1 MRGACVLAAPSP
13 PSSSLPPGSPSPRR
27 CAGSPLA
34 GPCPRGSPRPPRRSS
49 PTATRSSCR
58 SRARPPRRRPRS
70 RPLRHGAGTTAAAP
84 RPARRAP
91 PARPRVA
98 AATTTAWPP
107 EPGDRGGFPGVRL
120 GPRMRCV
127 PLLERTTF
135 LASLEQDAEEAR
147 DGEGRLVLLS
157 GEAGVGK
164 TALLERFEADL
175 PDASWAWGACDG
187 LFTPRP
193 LGPLFDIAERWGGD
207 LLAAC
212 TDGASRE
219 AMFTAF
225 LRRLSGPGRLRVL
238 VVEDLHWADEATL
251 DLLRFLGRRL
261 RGLHALLLVTYRDDG
276 LAPDDPVRT
285 AIGEL
290 ASERTTR
297 RLTLPPLTEPAV
309 RDLADGARIEPAE
322 LYRLTGGNP
331 FFVPE
336 VLGADA
342 AALPVSARDAVLARV
357 APLPGDARRV
367 LELAALA
374 DTRLEPELL
383 DRVHPGAAAG
393 IDACL
398 ASGVLSDDGAVL
410 RFRHEIARL
419 AV

>member
-107 EPGDRGGFPGVRL
+107 EPGDRGGFPGVLR
-120 GPRMRCV
+120 GPRMRSV

-147 DGEGRLVLLS
+147 DGEGGLVLLS

-175 PDASWAWGACDG
+175 PDATWAWSACDG

-193 LGPLFDIAERWGGD
+193 LGPLFDLADPLGGE
-207 LLAAC
+207 LLAAA
-212 TDGASRE
+212 TGGADRDTLF
-219 AMFTAF
+219 ATL
-225 LRRLSGPGRLRVL
+225 LRQLAGGSRLRVL
-238 VVEDLHWADEATL
+238 VVEDVHWAGEATL

-261 RGLHALLLVTYRDDG
+261 RGLPVLLIATFRDDG
-276 LAPDDPVRT
+276 LAPDHPLRVVL
-285 AIGEL
+285 GFL
-290 ASERTTR
+290 ASLRTTR
-297 RLTLPPLTEPAV
+297 RVFLPALSEAAV
-309 RDLADGARIEPAE
+309 DQLAAGSPVAPDE
-322 LYRLTGGNP
+322 LFRLTGGNP
-331 FFVPE
+331 FFVTE
-336 VLGADA
+336 VLASGGGV
-342 AALPVSARDAVLARV
+342 LPVSAREAVLAR
-357 APLPGDARRV
+357 A
-367 LELAALA
+367 
-374 DTRLEPELL
+374 
-383 DRVHPGAAAG
+383 
-393 IDACL
+393 
-398 ASGVLSDDGAVL
+398 
-410 RFRHEIARL
+410 ARL
-419 AV
+419 DAGARQGLE